1 MLIGETFHQEGKL
14 STYRLY
20 TYKGHVCRGSAEGYP
35 IHLQR
40 EPSRDCEESVKKN
53 NQKCVVNFRTVY
65 FLCFVKRLHLVNFQ
79 IESSNPHDFG
89 KTSAVM
95 MYTNS
100 NTVARKSFSF
110 RSKTIAKH
118 TEMRTFFLLLTVPE
132 FFHVIT
138 ALVFSVFTSYVSNS
152 ILSITI

>member
-40 EPSRDCEESVKKN
+40 EPSRDCEESAKKN

-65 FLCFVKRLHLVNFQ
+65 FLCFVNIICTIIDKKLGFGQFSKWFIQCSWFWKDECSYDEHKFNY
-79 IESSNPHDFG
+79 SSQKKFLISPNAFLL
-89 KTSAVM
+89 
-95 MYTNS
+95 
-100 NTVARKSFSF
+100 FCF
-110 RSKTIAKH
+110 
-118 TEMRTFFLLLTVPE
+118 EMRILFWLLYWICVRINCTRL
-132 FFHVIT
+132 
-138 ALVFSVFTSYVSNS
+138 L
-152 ILSITI
+152 